1 MIKEVGDSN
10 FAQEVENEQKVV
22 IVDFWA
28 SWCGPCR
35 MIAPIMEELS
45 GELGDKA
52 KFVKVNV
59 DENISVSQKY
69 RIASIPTIML
79 FDNGK
84 LSETL
89 VGFRPKQELKSV
101 IERYI

>member
-1 MIKEVGDSN
+1 MIKEVGDLN

-35 MIAPIMEELS
+35 MIAPIMEELAA
-45 GELGDKA
+45 ELGDKA

-59 DENISVSQKY
+59 DDNINVSQRY

-79 FDNGK
+79 FDKGK

>member
-1 MIKEVGDSN
+1 MIKEVGDLN
-10 FAQEVENEQKVV
+10 FNDEVENVQETV

-45 GELGDKA
+45 EEFGDKA

-59 DENISVSQKY
+59 DDNPNISEKY
-69 RIASIPTIML
+69 RIASIPTIMV
-79 FDNGK
+79 FDKGRTA
-84 LSETL
+84 ETL
-89 VGFRPKQELKSV
+89 VGFRPKQELKAV